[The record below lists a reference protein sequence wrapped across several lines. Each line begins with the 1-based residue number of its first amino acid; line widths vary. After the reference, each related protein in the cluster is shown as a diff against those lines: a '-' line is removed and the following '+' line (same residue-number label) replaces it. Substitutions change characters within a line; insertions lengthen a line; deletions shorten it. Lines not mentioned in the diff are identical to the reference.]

1 MYDIN
6 SQTFSTCVLKVEIVK
21 IMQFVFIQHK
31 KNPWNT
37 LNLDF
42 FFNSMIA
49 TISVTQSGEIIIS
62 IHQEKM

>member
-1 MYDIN
+1 
-6 SQTFSTCVLKVEIVK
+6 
-21 IMQFVFIQHK
+21 MQFVFNQHK

-62 IHQEKM
+62 IHQGKM